1 MYVAHKLR
9 MTSAFAQTFV
19 CYFWNDC
26 GMTNS
31 QPVSI
36 TLSPAQVDQIVRAA
50 AEGSA
55 PGFSTLISTTLLAR
69 AKLAESSA
77 GSGSSGSTSSDLT
90 GAPAAYPAP
99 STDIAENPPT
109 NAASSMSHE
118 SPGQP
123 AGGNYLPEFSG
134 DTRLSRSLL
143 RGLSILTCFRPGSEE
158 RGILELAS
166 ELGMSPSTTHRYVA
180 TLVELGLLERC
191 PRSRK
196 YRLAS
201 A

>member
-1 MYVAHKLR
+1 
-9 MTSAFAQTFV
+9 
-19 CYFWNDC
+19 
-26 GMTNS
+26 MTNS
-31 QPVSI
+31 QPFSI

-69 AKLAESSA
+69 ARLAENGDGVASPASNPSRDA
-77 GSGSSGSTSSDLT
+77 IERLASNAAT
-90 GAPAAYPAP
+90 GASREDA
-99 STDIAENPPT
+99 T
-109 NAASSMSHE
+109 AASNGYFPDHD
-118 SPGQP
+118 
-123 AGGNYLPEFSG
+123 G
-134 DTRLSRSLL
+134 DARLSRSLL
-143 RGLSILTCFRPGSEE
+143 RGLSILTCFRPGREE

-201 A
+201 V